1 MITIIKSPLIESKL
15 GILRNKNTSG
25 KNFRRSM
32 DEISYLIAAEV
43 AKSLIY
49 KKKKIIKTLKKNDNI
64 RN

>member
-43 AKSLIY
+43 ANSLIY
-49 KKKKIIKTLKKNDNI
+49 KKKKIITPLKKTTI
-64 RN
+64 L